1 MSIDLETLPRD
12 GAGRVRWRHIVDT
25 HGLGYLT
32 EIVEAATGA
41 KDAALIR
48 VATAAHT
55 REHARADRVA
65 ASGPVIQ
72 GRPIKGAAKRTQGLS
87 IRVTDEAYN
96 VFASD
101 MRTGE
106 TRPDTF
112 ERWAADREAATATA
126 PHGWV
131 CDYATNRRIRHATA
145 DELAESIEQAERD
158 SGSGVITV
166 EGVDGSVY
174 VED

>member
-1 MSIDLETLPRD
+1 MSIDLSTLPRD
-12 GAGRVRWRHIVDT
+12 TSGRVRWRHIVDE
-25 HGLGYLT
+25 HGIGYLAG
-32 EIVEAATGA
+32 IVEAATSA

-48 VATAAHT
+48 VATAAHA
-55 REHARADRVA
+55 REHARAARVA
-65 ASGPVIQ
+65 ESGPVAQ

-87 IRVTDEAYN
+87 IRVTDDAYS
-96 VFASD
+96 VFTGD

-112 ERWAADREAATATA
+112 ERWAADREVSAKAA

-131 CDYATNRRIRHATA
+131 CDYNTNRRIRHATA
-145 DELAESIEQAERD
+145 AELAESIEQAERD

-166 EGVDGSVY
+166 EDVDGPVY